1 MLTGFPM
8 IVLGRLA
15 YPSCTCIK
23 IAMSA
28 GLEDFSNPLHHPVVP
43 LCIQIIK
50 GGVAR
55 LWVTKGRTVYVCI
68 SSYKLQR

>member
-50 GGVAR
+50 GGGGGGQA
-55 LWVTKGRTVYVCI
+55 LG
-68 SSYKLQR
+68 YKRKDSICMHFFI